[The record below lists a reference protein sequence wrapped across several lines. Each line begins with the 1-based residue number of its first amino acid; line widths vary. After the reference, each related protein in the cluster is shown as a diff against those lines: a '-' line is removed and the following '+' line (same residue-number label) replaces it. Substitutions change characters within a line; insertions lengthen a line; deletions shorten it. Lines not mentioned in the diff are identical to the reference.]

1 MKRQLALLLT
11 LLMCVGIGCPAGALE
26 INGARGAGGTVRRGY
41 YYNGNVSFK
50 LPGAAWT
57 ESSAVAYDDHD
68 EILLSGTADVNGF
81 IPSMYIQINS
91 ETWDIDAGFEDIGI
105 ANSIRV
111 ANQTFTVNDE
121 IRAHYDCYLENDT
134 DGRMGLDYLIWFN
147 CGDYGVAI
155 YYYTFAATRSIPD
168 DLPALDDVVASFTIG
183 Q

>member
-1 MKRQLALLLT
+1 MKRKLALLLT

-57 ESSAVAYDDHD
+57 ESSAAAYDDHD
-68 EILLSGTADVNGF
+68 E
-81 IPSMYIQINS
+81 IQINS

-155 YYYTFAATRSIPD
+155 YYYTFAATRSVPD
-168 DLPALDDVVASFTIG
+168 DLPALDDVGASFTIG